1 MKIVVGGA
9 LNKKEN
15 AELIEK
21 YGNGGSGYYA
31 GHTSGFGVKKWTGG
45 LLFWFL
51 PDRGRRGVGDGD
63 CHERNG

>member
-21 YGNGGSGYYA
+21 YGNGQVEVIMQ
-31 GHTSGFGVKKWTGG
+31 T
-45 LLFWFL
+45 
-51 PDRGRRGVGDGD
+51 
-63 CHERNG
+63 